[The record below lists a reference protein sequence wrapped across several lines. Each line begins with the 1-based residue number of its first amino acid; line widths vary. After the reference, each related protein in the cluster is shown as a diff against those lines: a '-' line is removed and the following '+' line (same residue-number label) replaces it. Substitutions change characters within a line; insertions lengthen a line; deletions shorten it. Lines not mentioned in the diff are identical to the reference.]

1 MKFTAQEEYGLRC
14 LLTIAAHAPGTLTIP
29 EISHIEGLS
38 VPNTAKL
45 LTQLRRAHF
54 IVSHRG
60 QIGGY
65 CLARPADQILVKDVL
80 GALGGDLFPSAFCE
94 RHAGQLD
101 LCAHRSACSLR
112 GLWRRVQDAVDEVLS
127 GVTLRDLLDAV
138 EAGGD
143 WIPLTSMPRRVSMN
157 GTSYP
162 QRALNKTNGG
172 ERGSR

>member
-38 VPNTAKL
+38 APNTAKL
-45 LTQLRRAHF
+45 LTQLRRANF

-80 GALGGDLFPSAFCE
+80 AALGGELFPSAFCD
-94 RHAGQLD
+94 RHAGQLE

-112 GLWRRVQDAVDEVLS
+112 GLWQRVQAAVDQVLT
-127 GVTLRDLLDAV
+127 GVTVQDLLGSL
-138 EAGGD
+138 EEGGD
-143 WIPLTSMPRRVSMN
+143 WIPVTAMPRRLSMN
-157 GTSYP
+157 GTLYGP
-162 QRALNKTNGG
+162 KGVK
-172 ERGSR
+172 